1 MKLENKSTRDYM
13 YSNGIKVAIFHKGDV
28 LECDDKIAKILLKQ
42 DGVIEVVDKDEVEK
56 LKAEIANLKAKKE
69 ETLTRKEMLAIAEK
83 KGLKFPKN
91 ISNAR
96 LAELI
101 K

>member
-13 YSNGIKVAIFHKGDV
+13 YNNGIKVTMFRKGDI

-42 DGVIEVVDKDEVEK
+42 EGVIEVVDKDEVAK
-56 LKAEIANLKAKKE
+56 LKAEIADLKAKK
-69 ETLTRKEMLAIAEK
+69 TLSRKEMLAIAEE

>member
-13 YSNGIKVAIFHKGDV
+13 YSNGIKVAMFRKGDI

-42 DGVIEVVDKDEVEK
+42 EGVIEVVDKDEVAK
-56 LKAEIANLKAKKE
+56 LKAEIADLKAEK
-69 ETLTRKEMLAIAEK
+69 TLSRKEMLEIAEK
-83 KGLKFPKN
+83 KGLKVAKN
-91 ISNAR
+91 ISTVK

>member
-42 DGVIEVVDKDEVEK
+42 DGVIEVVDKAEVEK
-56 LKAEIANLKAKKE
+56 LKAE